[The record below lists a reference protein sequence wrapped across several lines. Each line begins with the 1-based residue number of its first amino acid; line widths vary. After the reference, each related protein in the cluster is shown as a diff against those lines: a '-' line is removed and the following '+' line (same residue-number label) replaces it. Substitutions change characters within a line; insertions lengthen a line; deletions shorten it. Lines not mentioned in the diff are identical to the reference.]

1 MRFNLYHTFAM
12 AALSAM
18 VNAVHFKEEEE
29 QFELPQLF
37 DDRDDFDFAEAY
49 NS

>member
-1 MRFNLYHTFAM
+1 M

-18 VNAVHFKEEEE
+18 VHAVQFKEEEE
-29 QFELPQLF
+29 LNELPQLF